1 MLMLPLLLV
10 SSPHVLVSGGVLV
23 LVLLPLSL
31 LRLVPLLRAEA
42 AREAALVAVVRHG
55 AKR

>member
-42 AREAALVAVVRHG
+42 AQEAALVAVVRHG